1 MARLVQSQCTK
12 RERERESEREG
23 VLIWVLGVQRIF
35 FFIKYSIRLIFLSL
49 PKLEIGRFDI
59 CDVIFYFFSYFLN

>member
-12 RERERESEREG
+12 REGETERERESEREG

-35 FFIKYSIRLIFLSL
+35 FFFL
-49 PKLEIGRFDI
+49 
-59 CDVIFYFFSYFLN
+59 LNTVLG